1 MGTQE
6 KLLYTHNP
14 VIHFLA
20 TMSHRIFNWVDETFI
35 GKDTFNP
42 AQFEITDTALTLP
55 RLPAAFDGYRIAH
68 ISDIHIDTWL
78 GLERLEHVI
87 EMVNAQRADLVVITG
102 DFITYHVPHL
112 TRGMEPLLRN
122 LHAPDGVMAVLGN
135 HDYWA
140 APDDVRRMLRNAGI
154 REMGNRV
161 HTLQRGDDRLHIA
174 GLDDVYN
181 KHDHLNSILR
191 HLPLDGAAILLVHVP
206 DFADV
211 AAATGRFDL
220 CLSGHTHG
228 GQMVLPFSNRPLVLP
243 PYGKKYHSG
252 LYRIG
257 EMYQY
262 TTRGLGTSTVA
273 IRINCPPEISILTLH
288 SPLA

>member
-6 KLLYTHNP
+6 KLLYNHNP
-14 VIHFLA
+14 VLHFLA
-20 TMSHRIFNWVDETFI
+20 TLSHRVFRWVDETFV

-42 AQFEITDTALTLP
+42 AQFEITSTDLTLP
-55 RLPAAFDGYRIAH
+55 HLHPAFENYRIAH

-87 EMVNAQRADLVVITG
+87 EMVNAQHADLVVITG
-102 DFITYHVPHL
+102 DFITYDMPML
-112 TRGMEPLLRN
+112 TRGMAPLLRA

-140 APDDVRRMLRNAGI
+140 APESVRQMLRHAGI
-154 REMGNRV
+154 HEMGNRV
-161 HTLQRGDDRLHIA
+161 HTLRRGEDCLHIA

-181 KHDHLNSILR
+181 KRDHLNTILR
-191 HLPLDGAAILLVHVP
+191 QLPGNSAAILLVHVP

-211 AAATGRFDL
+211 AAATERFDL

-228 GQMVLPFSNRPLVLP
+228 GQVVLPFTNRPLVLP
-243 PYGKKYHSG
+243 PYGKKYPSG
-252 LYRIG
+252 LYRVG
-257 EMYQY
+257 QMYQY
-262 TTRGLGTSTVA
+262 TTRGLGTSTMA
-273 IRINCPPEISILTLH
+273 MRINCPPEISVLTLH
-288 SPLA
+288 SPMA